1 MIFEKLI
8 CKEFSY
14 PPPLNFVL
22 IINEKAFDLKINL
35 ISKEKVRKK
44 FSPEQN
50 KLKKQL
56 LKWTMWNFVF
66 FLLVNMEAKC
76 CLLRNFFTFQL
87 PQLREPGLSSICRGC
102 KQPLGLLIK
111 QFNKKMFLKNV
122 INNIKSKTLKE
133 ISAASYK

>member
-8 CKEFSY
+8 CKEFSH
-14 PPPLNFVL
+14 PPPFNFDL
-22 IINEKAFDLKINL
+22 IINEKAFNLKINL

-56 LKWTMWNFVF
+56 LKWTMWNFIF

-76 CLLRNFFTFQL
+76 CLLRNFFTIQL
-87 PQLREPGLSSICRGC
+87 P
-102 KQPLGLLIK
+102 
-111 QFNKKMFLKNV
+111 
-122 INNIKSKTLKE
+122 
-133 ISAASYK
+133 